1 MALYQARGEG
11 AGKYVTNDILRQV
24 ELGDSYLCRMS
35 HSFHQELSN
44 RVND

>member
-24 ELGDSYLCRMS
+24 ELGDSYQYRKS
-35 HSFHQELSN
+35 HSFHPELSN